1 MTLIIQPAE
10 RVLYSDTRAPTRS
23 RASNAQ
29 DSFESFTLIGSSES
43 SRENSDKIFYPFL
56 STGTTLVSKSAER
69 LFYVAALVQE
79 DLDCLQV
86 SGQCI

>member
-43 SRENSDKIFYPFL
+43 SRENSDEFFYPFL

-69 LFYVAALVQE
+69 LFYVASTELARRPLARLGA
-79 DLDCLQV
+79 D
-86 SGQCI
+86 